1 MPQVDQIQIGSTTYD
16 VLQSSNATFTGTSND
31 ASSAT
36 SWTNV
41 ETLAS
46 SETNGSIFTK
56 ISSMFKNI
64 RYLYSRLGNTDI
76 SGVGSTVTT
85 AIKNLNT
92 GKAAANHTHDTSTLE
107 TADGQPLISNTQT
120 NATNRAASAKL
131 VYDMNTILT
140 AINNERSSYVTKLGI
155 SNNSTITLYHGN
167 TSVSSGSITTATN
180 TSAGLLPKLANTT
193 AKCLLGNGTWGQA
206 GSTYANVSTAAPGLM
221 PKLNNNAGY
230 YMNGTGN
237 WSVPPNTNTTYAFS
251 NKGVTLAWNTQSTIA
266 VCGGTNITVK
276 MPAAPTNTTY
286 GTNVGCYGTL
296 DGTTLTLNARNF
308 RV

>member
-1 MPQVDQIQIGSTTYD
+1 
-16 VLQSSNATFTGTSND
+16 
-31 ASSAT
+31 
-36 SWTNV
+36 
-41 ETLAS
+41 
-46 SETNGSIFTK
+46 
-56 ISSMFKNI
+56 
-64 RYLYSRLGNTDI
+64 
-76 SGVGSTVTT
+76 
-85 AIKNLNT
+85 
-92 GKAAANHTHDTSTLE
+92 
-107 TADGQPLISNTQT
+107 
-120 NATNRAASAKL
+120 
-131 VYDMNTILT
+131 
-140 AINNERSSYVTKLGI
+140 
-155 SNNSTITLYHGN
+155 
-167 TSVSSGSITTATN
+167 
-180 TSAGLLPKLANTT
+180 
-193 AKCLLGNGTWGQA
+193 
-206 GSTYANVSTAAPGLM
+206 M